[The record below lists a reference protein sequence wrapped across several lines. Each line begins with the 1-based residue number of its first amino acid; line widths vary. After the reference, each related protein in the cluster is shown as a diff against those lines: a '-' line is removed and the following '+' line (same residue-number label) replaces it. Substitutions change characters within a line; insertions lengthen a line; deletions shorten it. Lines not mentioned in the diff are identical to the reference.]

1 MYLNTRDPH
10 SIVARLETINSQIDA
25 AWDGFFNPEDN
36 LGFDKWRAL
45 VMEARAL
52 ETILSRWVLIFAVG
66 DAPPMLY

>member
-10 SIVARLETINSQIDA
+10 SIVARLSTINTQIDG
-25 AWDGFFNPEDN
+25 AWDGFFNPADT

-45 VMEARAL
+45 VAEARAL

-66 DAPPMLY
+66 DDPPMLY